1 VKAANALVD
10 ENHRQ
15 RRIGAL
21 VHAEREF
28 SLLVLNFLPN
38 LQTKVNEKVDV
49 SKPIRELKQLKAAGP
64 DADKEQVQRLWNE
77 ILIST
82 FTLVMSACF
91 MFCTMVTLLKVQVH
105 LLARASS
112 GGAESEG
119 NPMNGSTT
127 SHQRLTLYHRLMSN
141 TYKPLMTTGLDAAV
155 ALVRKAVES
164 SLEG

>member
-1 VKAANALVD
+1 M
-10 ENHRQ
+10 
-15 RRIGAL
+15 

-38 LQTKVNEKVDV
+38 LQAKVNEKIDV

-64 DADKEQVQRLWNE
+64 DADKEQVQRLWRK

-82 FTLVMSACF
+82 FTLVMTACF

-112 GGAESEG
+112 GSVDSEG
-119 NPMNGSTT
+119 SPLNGTTT
-127 SHQRLTLYHRLMSN
+127 SHQRLSLYHRLMSN

-155 ALVRKAVES
+155 AVVRKAVED